1 MNLTKRVILSIN
13 TALVICLSLISVLA
27 MINRKNTQY
36 RDAEKLLSN
45 EITHAS
51 TLLDINGSNN
61 LDAIKEVFYNKKIY
75 NTGYLSLISKN
86 GDVIIDPFREK
97 QNISALPYF
106 KDLSISNKLNRIEY
120 KDQSFDQRKYLYYQ
134 YYQPLDAYITA
145 TIDHKELITKPVLN
159 TLKILLF
166 ALIFASSIFSLV
178 NYIIIGSISRPI
190 KHLVKLI
197 KDLSQ
202 GKLPEK
208 SPYNQKDEVGQM
220 ATSINEL
227 IDGLK
232 LTAVFAE
239 EIGHSHYDHHFKPLS
254 DDDVLGNSLIRMRDD
269 LKKASEEEKIRKEED
284 DKRNW
289 TTHGLARFADILR
302 QNHESIEA
310 LSYNIIS
317 KLVEYLKINQGG
329 IFVLNENSNANE
341 QYLELTGCYAFDRR
355 KFLEKKILPGEGL
368 VGTCFLEQETIYL
381 TQIPQNYIRIT
392 SGLGDDNP
400 SSLLIVPLK
409 INDEIYGVIELA
421 SFKPF
426 EAYQI
431 EFIEK
436 IGESIASTI
445 SGVKVNS
452 RTKFLLEQSQM
463 QAEQMKSQEEEM
475 RQNMEELSA
484 TQEAMAEKDRE
495 QTYLIDNLTKE
506 NEIKLKTIAQ
516 KEKQLQLILEECP
529 ECVIST
535 DENGI
540 IELFNKSSE
549 KLFGYNRNEVMGKKI
564 NLLMSDFHA
573 GNHDTYMENYLN
585 TGIKKV
591 MGKGRE
597 VEIKTKSGEI
607 TSAYLTLTEAIIDN
621 HHSFIGFLKD
631 LTEIKNLQKPLKE
644 NDTEAPVTPHISP
657 DPYIGQDEDIQI
669 AEIHKGEPT
678 ENQEKWAEHLVNAEK
693 KFKKS
698 KKK

>member
-1 MNLTKRVILSIN
+1 
-13 TALVICLSLISVLA
+13 
-27 MINRKNTQY
+27 
-36 RDAEKLLSN
+36 
-45 EITHAS
+45 
-51 TLLDINGSNN
+51 
-61 LDAIKEVFYNKKIY
+61 
-75 NTGYLSLISKN
+75 
-86 GDVIIDPFREK
+86 
-97 QNISALPYF
+97 
-106 KDLSISNKLNRIEY
+106 
-120 KDQSFDQRKYLYYQ
+120 
-134 YYQPLDAYITA
+134 
-145 TIDHKELITKPVLN
+145 
-159 TLKILLF
+159 
-166 ALIFASSIFSLV
+166 
-178 NYIIIGSISRPI
+178 
-190 KHLVKLI
+190 
-197 KDLSQ
+197 
-202 GKLPEK
+202 
-208 SPYNQKDEVGQM
+208 
-220 ATSINEL
+220 
-227 IDGLK
+227 
-232 LTAVFAE
+232 
-239 EIGHSHYDHHFKPLS
+239 
-254 DDDVLGNSLIRMRDD
+254 
-269 LKKASEEEKIRKEED
+269 
-284 DKRNW
+284 
-289 TTHGLARFADILR
+289 
-302 QNHESIEA
+302 
-310 LSYNIIS
+310 
-317 KLVEYLKINQGG
+317 
-329 IFVLNENSNANE
+329 
-341 QYLELTGCYAFDRR
+341 R

-431 EFIEK
+431 EFVEK

-452 RTKFLLEQSQM
+452 RTKILLEQSQM
-463 QAEQMKSQEEEM
+463 QTELMRSQEEEM

-484 TQEAMAEKDRE
+484 TQEAMAEKERE
-495 QTYLIDNLTKE
+495 QINLIDNLTKE
-506 NEIKLKTIAQ
+506 NELSLKTITQ
-516 KEKQLQLILEECP
+516 KEKQLQLILDECP

-535 DENGI
+535 NENGI
-540 IELFNKSSE
+540 IELFNNAAE
-549 KLFGYNRNEVMGKKI
+549 KLFGYNRNEVKGKKI

-621 HHSFIGFLKD
+621 HHSFVGFLKD